1 MAPRYRPPSS
11 PDIDLATHAEKIFQL
26 ERSRD
31 NTEEALGALMRE
43 LSEMRAEM
51 KEGLA
56 ALTRPSKPPA
66 ARGEGLKL
74 AGLLAAVVLLAQV
87 VAELAKTLIHH

>member
-1 MAPRYRPPSS
+1 
-11 PDIDLATHAEKIFQL
+11 
-26 ERSRD
+26 
-31 NTEEALGALMRE
+31 MRE

-56 ALTRPSKPPA
+56 ALTRPSVAPPS
-66 ARGEGLKL
+66 REGLKL

>member
-56 ALTRPSKPPA
+56 ALTRPSVTPPS
-66 ARGEGLKL
+66 REGLKL